1 MFFLLVEK
9 ENWDGKP
16 WSKAIRQ
23 IYSNDKI
30 QKLDSEL
37 RPVYDYGFLSA
48 SIFCKMVVS
57 SPYGIRLITIPII
70 IDISARV
77 KNSLIKWL
85 GCLRRLVVVSQVG

>member
-37 RPVYDYGFLSA
+37 RPVYD
-48 SIFCKMVVS
+48 
-57 SPYGIRLITIPII
+57 
-70 IDISARV
+70 
-77 KNSLIKWL
+77 
-85 GCLRRLVVVSQVG
+85 